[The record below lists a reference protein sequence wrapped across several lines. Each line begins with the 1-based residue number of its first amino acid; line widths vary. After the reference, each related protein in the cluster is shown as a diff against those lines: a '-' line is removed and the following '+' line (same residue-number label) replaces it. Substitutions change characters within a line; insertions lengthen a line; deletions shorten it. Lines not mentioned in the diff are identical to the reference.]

1 MEPTS
6 SVNYPLLRLNP
17 NYTQL
22 RAAAEGNS
30 ETPMLDNASLDTGWG
45 RILMG
50 HTFADPADLAAEL
63 CRESHGKRDIAIY
76 IDKPHVVL
84 SYAPQ
89 HLFLDPSDT
98 LRLALVDT
106 DGAPVP
112 LLAESDRGDV
122 RIRPVASETDA
133 EAMNALYLK
142 RNMVPTSP
150 EYVWRQRSSDV
161 LVYLVAEDSVTG
173 SVIGTVTG
181 VNHRLLF
188 NDPGAGSSLWCLA
201 VDPQTPRPGVGEAL
215 VRALAHH
222 FQQQGCAY
230 MDLSVMHD
238 NRQAKALYDK
248 LGFFA
253 LTTFSIKNKNAYNE
267 PLFIGPELEENL
279 NPYAR
284 IIVDEARARGI
295 SVEILDAEEGYF
307 RLSRGGK
314 SIACRESL
322 SDLTTSVAM
331 SRCQDKYVTHRW
343 LARAGIK
350 MPAFQLAG
358 DTVADLRFLQHHTR
372 IVVKP
377 ANGEQGKGITVG
389 VTTEQELATALDKA
403 HQYGERVLLESC
415 VDGEDLRVVVINYRV
430 VAAAVRKPAQIIG
443 DGVHDARTLIEKQSR
458 RRQAATGGESRIPLD
473 AETERCLAAQ
483 GYNYDSVLAAGV
495 KVAVRKTANLHTGG
509 TIHDVTD
516 LLHSR
521 IVETSVKAARHLEIP
536 VVGFDFMIEAP
547 DRAEHALIEANERV
561 GLANH
566 EPQPTAQRFVDLLFP
581 LSHSTRRN

>member
-1 MEPTS
+1 MEIPMS
-6 SVNYPLLRLNP
+6 AHPLIRQNP
-17 NYTQL
+17 NYAL
-22 RAAAEGNS
+22 LKAAAGS
-30 ETPMLDNASLDTGWG
+30 DAASGMLDNASLDCGWG

-63 CRESHGKRDIAIY
+63 CRESHGKRDIAVY
-76 IDKPHVVL
+76 VDKPHVVL

-98 LRLALVDT
+98 LRLALVGADGEPAPAFIGDT
-106 DGAPVP
+106 RAD
-112 LLAESDRGDV
+112 L
-122 RIRPVASETDA
+122 RIRPVESEADA

-142 RNMVPTSP
+142 RHMVPTMP
-150 EYVWRQRSSDV
+150 EFVWRQHNSDV
-161 LVYLVAEDSVTG
+161 LTFLVAEDNVTG
-173 SVIGTVTG
+173 DIIGTVTG
-181 VNHRLLF
+181 VNHRQLF

-238 NRQAKALYDK
+238 NSQAKALYDK
-248 LGFFA
+248 LGFYP

-267 PLFIGPELEENL
+267 PLFIGPELEEHL

-314 SIACRESL
+314 SISCRESL
-322 SDLTTSVAM
+322 CDLTTSVAM

-343 LARAGIK
+343 LAKAGVK

-358 DTVADLRFLQHHTR
+358 DAAADRAFLERHHT

-389 VTTEQELATALDKA
+389 VTTDDELTDAIAKAEQF
-403 HQYGERVLLESC
+403 GERVLLESWC
-415 VDGEDLRVVVINYRV
+415 SGEDLRVVVINYRV
-430 VAAAVRKPAQIIG
+430 VAAAVRKPAEIIG

-458 RRQAATGGESRIPLD
+458 RRGAATGGESRIPLD
-473 AETERCLAAQ
+473 AETARCLAQQ
-483 GYNYDSVLAAGV
+483 GYDYDSVIDAGIRV
-495 KVAVRKTANLHTGG
+495 TVRKTANLHTGG

-516 LLHSR
+516 LLHPR

-536 VVGFDFMIEAP
+536 VVGFDFIIDAP
-547 DRAEHALIEANERV
+547 DRAEHVLLEANERV

-581 LSHSTRRN
+581 LSRSNRRN